1 MMIRALA
8 AVVLAVAL
16 AGCSTAS
23 HPPLAL
29 AGKVDLARFMGD
41 WYVIA
46 SIPTF
51 IEKDAYAAVESYRL
65 APDGRIET
73 TFTFR
78 AGGFDGAAKRYTPVA
93 TVADPATNAV
103 WRMQFLW
110 PFAADYRIVHVAP
123 DYSSTV
129 VARERRDYAWIMAR
143 APALPEAEFAALAAL
158 LRAQGYDTTK
168 LRKVPQ
174 RPS

>member
-1 MMIRALA
+1 MTRTLAVFALA
-8 AVVLAVAL
+8 AAL

-51 IEKDAYAAVESYRL
+51 LEKDAYAAVESYRL

-78 AGGFDGAAKRYTPVA
+78 AGGFDGEPKRYTPRA
-93 TVADPATNAV
+93 TVADASTNAV

-110 PFAADYRIVHVAP
+110 PFSADYRIVHVAP
-123 DYSSTV
+123 DYSVTV
-129 VARERRDYAWIMAR
+129 VAREKRDYAWIMAR
-143 APALPEAEFAALAAL
+143 APALPEDELAALAAL

>member
-1 MMIRALA
+1 VTRTLA
-8 AVVLAVAL
+8 ALLLAAAL
-16 AGCSTAS
+16 AGCSSAPQ
-23 HPPLAL
+23 PPLAL
-29 AGKVDLARFMGD
+29 AGKVDLPRFMGD

-51 IEKDAYAAVESYRL
+51 LEKEAWDAVESYRL

-78 AGGFDGAAKRYTPVA
+78 AGGFEGERKRYAPRA
-93 TVADPATNAV
+93 TVADPASNAV

-110 PFAADYRIVHVAP
+110 PFEADFRIVHVAP
-123 DYSSTV
+123 DYSRTV
-129 VARERRDYAWIMAR
+129 IGREKRDHAWIMAR
-143 APALPEAEFAALAAL
+143 SPSLPDADYEALVAL
-158 LRAQGYDTTK
+158 LRAQGYDTSK

>member
-1 MMIRALA
+1 VTRALPA
-8 AVVLAVAL
+8 LLVAFAL

-29 AGKVDLARFMGD
+29 AAKVDLPRFMGD

-51 IEKDAYAAVESYRL
+51 LEKDAYAAVESYRL

-73 TFTFR
+73 TFTYR

-129 VARERRDYAWIMAR
+129 VAREKRDYAWIMAR
-143 APALPEAEFAALAAL
+143 APALPEAELEALAAL

>member
-1 MMIRALA
+1 MTRTLATLALA
-8 AVVLAVAL
+8 AAF

-23 HPPLAL
+23 HPPLPL

-51 IEKDAYAAVESYRL
+51 LEKDAYAAVESYRL

-78 AGGFDGAAKRYTPVA
+78 AGGFDGAAKRYMPVA

-123 DYSSTV
+123 DYSVTV
-129 VARERRDYAWIMAR
+129 VAREKRDYAWIMAR
-143 APALPEAEFAALAAL
+143 TPTLPEAEYAALVAL

>member
-1 MMIRALA
+1 
-8 AVVLAVAL
+8 
-16 AGCSTAS
+16 
-23 HPPLAL
+23 
-29 AGKVDLARFMGD
+29 VDLARFMGD

-51 IEKDAYAAVESYRL
+51 LEKDAYAAVESYRL

-123 DYSSTV
+123 DYSVTV
-129 VARERRDYAWIMAR
+129 VAREKRDYAWIMAR
-143 APALPEAEFAALAAL
+143 APVLPEAELAALAAL